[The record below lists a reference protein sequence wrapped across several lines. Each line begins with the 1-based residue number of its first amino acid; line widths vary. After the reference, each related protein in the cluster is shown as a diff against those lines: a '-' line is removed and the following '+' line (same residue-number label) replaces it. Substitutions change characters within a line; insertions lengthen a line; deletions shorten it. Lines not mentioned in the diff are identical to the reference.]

1 MGTAATTAATAAGV
15 GTATA
20 GAIGTIAAGSATTA
34 LNVGVGGAVKEMVK
48 NMS

>member
-1 MGTAATTAATAAGV
+1 MDFLIAGASTFGATSA
-15 GTATA
+15 ATA